1 MSKNEPMTKQQLE
14 DSAFATLR
22 FPLADALPDTQPQMV
37 NSVTLA
43 DALAYGDERYEAGRT
58 EGARQAR
65 VLVICKP
72 CQDGTHYHTEGQ
84 VGHLICDCGCWWP
97 LKQRV
102 LYGR

>member
-1 MSKNEPMTKQQLE
+1 MSKNEPMTKENLE
-14 DSAFATLR
+14 EFAFPIA
-22 FPLADALPDTQPQMV
+22 QSMV
-37 NSVTLA
+37 AHGREPRAVELT
-43 DALAYGDERYEAGRT
+43 DALAYGDERYEAGRI

-72 CQDGTHYHTEGQ
+72 CESGNHYHTEGQ

-102 LYGR
+102 LYQR